1 MSRDPQLRSARV
13 LGVGAASLARLV
25 GSMAVGLKDSLIMMW
40 FTCVDGPV
48 CGDLRLVWRTLN
60 ACFNVETMAT
70 PANGGRIYVPAVGPD
85 GLKLIGCR
93 EHTW

>member
-1 MSRDPQLRSARV
+1 M
-13 LGVGAASLARLV
+13 
-25 GSMAVGLKDSLIMMW
+25 GSVAEKLTDSTIIQW
-40 FTCVDGPV
+40 FTHVDGPV
-48 CGDLRLVWRTLN
+48 NGDLRLVRRTLN

-93 EHTW
+93 ACTW